1 MHKSFFGTVLRGAAV
16 SAGVLVFAAGA
27 AAQDTTTLQL
37 LHATDLE
44 GNADAVESAPNFAT
58 IVDALEDTHPTT
70 LIISSGDNFI
80 PSPFSNAAASQ
91 DPQVREALDAALNEV
106 MSRVTGESTTSLSSA
121 AGRFDIAIMNAIG
134 FDASA
139 LGNHEFDFGQDQLL
153 AVVAAGDDWT
163 GAFFPYLTANL
174 VFEDESVLR
183 AVYDADGVAPGE
195 NARGVIA
202 PFAIIEDNGE
212 RFGVIG
218 ATTQLVTSISSTF
231 GDPDNP
237 NDDVEAHGT
246 IDMAVLAGRIQP
258 VIDALEADGV
268 DRIILTSHLQQFS
281 LEVELAGLLDGV
293 DIIIAGGSDT
303 LLADADDRLR
313 RRDEAAEDY
322 PFLTEDAGGSP
333 VAIVATDGQYTYVGR
348 LVVDF
353 DANGDIV
360 PESIDPAVSG
370 AFATDEAGVL
380 AVTGAADLDGAIAS
394 STKGSAVRDLVN
406 VVQTA
411 VLETSGNTFFAR
423 QAVDLNGERN
433 PGVRSEETNLGNLTA
448 DANLVTAR
456 SLSGGDV
463 HVSIK
468 NGGGIRASIPTG
480 DGFVSELEIQQ
491 TLAFN
496 NTLTLL
502 TLTPA
507 QLYETLSYAVSGNA
521 YDADGNA
528 TDVSGRFPQVGG
540 LRFSF
545 DPSLPAEEQVRDI
558 VLVGAG
564 ADGGDVKIYDDGA
577 PTDAAAA
584 LTDGIRVVTL
594 SFMAGG
600 GDGYPFPAFVAAD
613 SGFADV
619 VDLHQPDVIADG
631 AAQFTNVGSEQ
642 DALAEYLAENFPVDG
657 DAAIDLADTPAADDT
672 RIVNLGVPGASD
684 L

>member
-1 MHKSFFGTVLRGAAV
+1 
-16 SAGVLVFAAGA
+16 
-27 AAQDTTTLQL
+27 
-37 LHATDLE
+37 
-44 GNADAVESAPNFAT
+44 
-58 IVDALEDTHPTT
+58 
-70 LIISSGDNFI
+70 
-80 PSPFSNAAASQ
+80 
-91 DPQVREALDAALNEV
+91 

-281 LEVELAGLLDGV
+281 LEVELGRA
-293 DIIIAGGSDT
+293 A
-303 LLADADDRLR
+303 R
-313 RRDEAAEDY
+313 RRRHHHRRRIRHAPRRRGRQAAQARRGCRGLPLPDRGRGRQPRRHRRE
-322 PFLTEDAGGSP
+322 PTGSTP
-333 VAIVATDGQYTYVGR
+333 TSAASWWTSTRTATSCRRASTPPSR
-348 LVVDF
+348 
-353 DANGDIV
+353 A
-360 PESIDPAVSG
+360 PSRPTRRAS
-370 AFATDEAGVL
+370 L